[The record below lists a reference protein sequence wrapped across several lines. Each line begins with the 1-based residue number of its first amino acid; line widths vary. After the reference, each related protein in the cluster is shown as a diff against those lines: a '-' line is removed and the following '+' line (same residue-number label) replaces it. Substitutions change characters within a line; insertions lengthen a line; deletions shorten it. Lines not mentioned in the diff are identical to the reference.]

1 MSSQLYPSSHVWTIK
16 TANQLEKPRCV
27 IANFQT
33 AWKDKNGRNASEF
46 DFKLNNI
53 KLFLN
58 SEYYPCIN
66 LNLRVPNGQ
75 FAAIFKMFMNFQ
87 LVYYGKETEPD
98 ITKFDFIEKYA
109 QQKESLKNMPIDVRL
124 EFDVSENFPANTA
137 AYCLIMHNRITE
149 YNSVSG
155 GLERL

>member
-1 MSSQLYPSSHVWTIK
+1 
-16 TANQLEKPRCV
+16 
-27 IANFQT
+27 
-33 AWKDKNGRNASEF
+33 
-46 DFKLNNI
+46 
-53 KLFLN
+53 
-58 SEYYPCIN
+58 
-66 LNLRVPNGQ
+66 
-75 FAAIFKMFMNFQ
+75 MNFQ